1 MRDEAKS
8 LETHGGAEPA
18 GRPLKIGIVT
28 ETYPPDVNGCA
39 MTMGRLVNGLLAR
52 GHSVQLF
59 RPRRGPDDV
68 HRTEGMLETVPLA
81 GLPIPGY
88 RVQKFGLPAPCSL
101 THFWGVHPVDVIYVA
116 TEGPLGRSTIHAA
129 KLRRIPVVS
138 GFHTNWLSY
147 TSSYGI
153 PFLGRLLAWYLR
165 RFHRRS
171 ACVLCPTEDLREKL
185 VERGYGNVEV
195 LSRGADT
202 ELFSP
207 AKRDPGLRAEWGA
220 GETDT
225 VILYVGR
232 LAEEKNLSLAVEAFD
247 AVRKVRPEARF
258 VLVGDGPSRDGLERK
273 RGEFIFSG
281 FRTGEDLA
289 RHYASGDVF
298 LFPSLSETFG
308 NVTIE
313 AAASGLAIVAF
324 DYAAAHMHLTDGES
338 ALLAACDD
346 PVAFVAAAA
355 RLAGE
360 PALVARLRERARQVA
375 ESISWDR
382 ICDEFEGV
390 LLSCARQRTGT

>member
-1 MRDEAKS
+1 MA
-8 LETHGGAEPA
+8 GGST
-18 GRPLKIGIVT
+18 GRPLRIGIVT

-39 MTMGRLVNGLLAR
+39 MTMGRLVDGLQRR
-52 GHSVQLF
+52 GHHVQLF
-59 RPRRGPDDV
+59 RPRRGPDDG
-68 HRTEGMLETVPLA
+68 HRTDGLLETVPLA

-101 THFWGVHPVDVIYVA
+101 AHFWGAWPVDVIYAA

-153 PFLGRLLAWYLR
+153 PFLGRAIAWYLR
-165 RFHRRS
+165 RFHHRS
-171 ACVLCPTEDLREKL
+171 VCVLCPTHDLRKEL
-185 VERGYGNVEV
+185 VARGYGNVEV

-207 AKRDPGLRAEWGA
+207 ARRSADLRQQWGVAEG
-220 GETDT
+220 DT
-225 VILYVGR
+225 VFVYVGR
-232 LAEEKNLSLAVEAFD
+232 LAEEKNLALTVRAFER
-247 AVRKVRPEARF
+247 AQHAHPGTRF
-258 VLVGDGPSRDGLERK
+258 VLVGDGPSREPLERQHP
-273 RGEFIFSG
+273 EFIFSG
-281 FRTGEDLA
+281 FQRGEALA
-289 RHYASGDVF
+289 EHYASADVF

-324 DYAAAHMHLTDGES
+324 DYAAAHMHLEDGES

-346 PVAFVAAAA
+346 PDGFVAATV
-355 RLAGE
+355 RLAGD
-360 PALVARLRERARQVA
+360 PALVRLLRTRAREVS
-375 ESISWDR
+375 ESISWER
-382 ICDEFEGV
+382 ICDEFERI
-390 LLSCARQRTGT
+390 LRSCACPA